1 MALRVRLRRPTRRG
15 NRRYASARG
24 DRRYAPPNK
33 QFYVAM
39 FKLELQD
46 FRFQI
51 SDFRFQ
57 TIIRLIKWH
66 PIKIKSPGVVSL
78 TPPNKQLYIAIFK
91 WKSQNFRIS
100 DFTFQISDFYVH
112 PPKRNLIL
120 MLHPKKESVQ
130 HSASK
135 RNLKQILNEKADFRF

>member
-1 MALRVRLRRPTRRG
+1 MEIAKF
-15 NRRYASARG
+15 S
-24 DRRYAPPNK
+24 
-33 QFYVAM
+33 
-39 FKLELQD
+39 D

-57 TIIRLIKWH
+57 
-66 PIKIKSPGVVSL
+66 
-78 TPPNKQLYIAIFK
+78 
-91 WKSQNFRIS
+91 IS
-100 DFTFQISDFYVH
+100 MH

-120 MLHPKKESVQ
+120 MLHPQKESVQ